1 MVMLGDL
8 LAAARDH
15 AGEFHRWLQA
25 CDPDF
30 AEEIAA
36 AAARDGQGPTAYVR
50 AAVAD
55 FARHAGEEDWA
66 TLVSRLRKSD
76 DPGAT
81 CLLAM
86 VHWRMTLPVCGHH
99 AGSGR

>member
-1 MVMLGDL
+1 MIMLGDL

-15 AGEFHRWLQA
+15 AGQFHHWLQA
-25 CDPDF
+25 CDSDF
-30 AEEIAA
+30 ADEVAA
-36 AAARDGQGPTAYVR
+36 AAASEGQSPAGYVR
-50 AAVAD
+50 AAIAD

-66 TLVSRLRKSD
+66 TLVSNLRESE

-86 VHWRMTLPVCGHH
+86 VHWRMALPVCTHH
-99 AGSGR
+99 VGSGR

>member
-15 AGEFHRWLQA
+15 AGQLHRWLQA

-30 AEEIAA
+30 AEAIAA
-36 AAARDGQGPTAYVR
+36 AAARDGQSPTGYVR

-55 FARHAGEEDWA
+55 FARHADEEDWA
-66 TLVSRLRKSD
+66 TLVSNLRESE
-76 DPGAT
+76 DPGTT

-86 VHWRMTLPVCGHH
+86 VHWRMTLPVCAHH
-99 AGSGR
+99 VGSGR